1 MQLKIQSFI
10 LSLILVTV
18 SFANGADKPLKALL
32 VTGEGYHDYTAQKK
46 IISEGISKRMNVD
59 WTIMH
64 HKKPEQCKA
73 DLSKKGWADG
83 YDVVLYNICHA
94 READSKFIDS
104 VAAVHSAG
112 KPAIALHCTM
122 HSFHWNVKAKNG
134 DQSDKTWVKFLGV
147 RSRNHGPKAPIT
159 VKALKKDHPVLKGI
173 PAEWKTPEGE
183 LYNVLEVLPSATA
196 LATGDN
202 GKVKTP
208 QVCIWVNKFGKGRV
222 FSTTL
227 GHHNSTM
234 STKEYLDLLANGV
247 RWVTQKKK

>member
-1 MQLKIQSFI
+1 MQLNIQSFI
-10 LSLILVTV
+10 LSLTLITF

-64 HKKPEQCKA
+64 HKNTDQCKA
-73 DLSKKGWADG
+73 DLGKKGWADG
-83 YDVVLYNICHA
+83 YDVVIYNICHA

-147 RSRNHGPKAPIT
+147 RSLNHGPKAPIT

-173 PAEWKTPEGE
+173 PATWKTPEGE

>member
-1 MQLKIQSFI
+1 MSGPDF
-10 LSLILVTV
+10 LVHST
-18 SFANGADKPLKALL
+18 
-32 VTGEGYHDYTAQKK
+32 E
-46 IISEGISKRMNVD
+46 
-59 WTIMH
+59 
-64 HKKPEQCKA
+64 
-73 DLSKKGWADG
+73 
-83 YDVVLYNICHA
+83 
-94 READSKFIDS
+94 DS
-104 VAAVHSAG
+104 VGVVVVE
-112 KPAIALHCTM
+112 T
-122 HSFHWNVKAKNG
+122 VKAGNDLNGLIMDKNE
-134 DQSDKTWVKFLGV
+134 
-147 RSRNHGPKAPIT
+147 PIT
-159 VKALKKDHPVLKGI
+159 VKAIKKDHPVLKGI

>member
-1 MQLKIQSFI
+1 
-10 LSLILVTV
+10 
-18 SFANGADKPLKALL
+18 
-32 VTGEGYHDYTAQKK
+32 
-46 IISEGISKRMNVD
+46 
-59 WTIMH
+59 
-64 HKKPEQCKA
+64 
-73 DLSKKGWADG
+73 
-83 YDVVLYNICHA
+83 
-94 READSKFIDS
+94 
-104 VAAVHSAG
+104 VAAVHRAG

-122 HSFHWNVKAKNG
+122 HSFHWNVKAKDG

-196 LATGDN
+196 LASGDN

-247 RWVTQKKK
+247 RWVTQTEK